1 MEQTVFFIYDSM
13 LDNKIIGYVS
23 SIAEAIKVVT
33 RGEGRYSY
41 FEVSINEIG
50 EVEQTCYENLFE

>member
-13 LDNKIIGYVS
+13 LDKVIGYVS
-23 SIAEAIKVVT
+23 SFTEAEKVVIS
-33 RGEGRYSY
+33 GEGRYSY

>member
-1 MEQTVFFIYDSM
+1 MEKTVFFIYDSI
-13 LDNKIIGYVS
+13 LDTIIGYVS
-23 SIAEAIKVVT
+23 SCDEAVKVVT
-33 RGEGRYSY
+33 AGEGKYSY

>member
-1 MEQTVFFIYDSM
+1 MEKTVFFIYDSM
-13 LDNKIIGYVS
+13 LDKVIGYVS
-23 SIAEAIKVVT
+23 SFIEAEKVVT
-33 RGEGRYSY
+33 NGEGKYSY

>member
-1 MEQTVFFIYDSM
+1 MEQTVFYIYEND
-13 LDNKIIGYVS
+13 KVIGYVS

-41 FEVSINEIG
+41 FEVSANNIG